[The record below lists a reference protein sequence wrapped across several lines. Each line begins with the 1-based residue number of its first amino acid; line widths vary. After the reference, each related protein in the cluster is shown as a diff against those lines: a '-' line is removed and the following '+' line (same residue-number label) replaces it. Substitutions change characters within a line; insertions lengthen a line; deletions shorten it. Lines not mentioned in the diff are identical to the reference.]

1 MNLNF
6 DNDKNKENMN
16 LIYFLNNNLIQLKDL
31 IFHNIIRIYKNIIRC
46 KIIIIYLFKI
56 KI

>member
-31 IFHNIIRIYKNIIRC
+31 IFHNII
-46 KIIIIYLFKI
+46 
-56 KI
+56 